1 MANTL
6 GIGTTALSALQRA
19 ISTTGQNIANVN
31 TDGYSRQSVT
41 FSARPA
47 QDIGAGFL
55 GSGVQVTSIDRAYS
69 QFMANDVQQ
78 RTASSGYYS
87 LYANAAE
94 RIDSMLGDPSTSI
107 TQAMDNFFAS
117 AEAVANSPTSLPER
131 QVMLSNAETLVQR
144 FDYIV
149 GRVDDVTKEMNS
161 QIAGA
166 VSEINQLS
174 GGIATLNEEIAK
186 VSGRSGGLP
195 NDLLDQRDALIVQ
208 LSSLV
213 DTKTVAQ
220 DDGSLNVFIGR
231 GQPLVTG
238 SVAETL
244 ATQTDPDL
252 GSTSIVTL
260 SAFVA
265 GSSDVSDFLTGG
277 KLGAALTVTDEV
289 VNPTRRELNLLAV
302 GFAETVN
309 AIQEGGDDLQGVNGT
324 ALFTETEGVVKT
336 APSVDDSTANSGNAA
351 VTFTVTDAK
360 LLTGDSYRVD
370 YTATGVNL
378 RNLTTDAVTTLGA
391 SPATVDGVQITYTA
405 QVATGGAGANQGDAF
420 IVDPVFQASRFLE
433 VKIDDPAKIA
443 AASNGG
449 AAGNNSNMLAMI
461 ELRDQS
467 LLKGSTAT
475 YGEVYNNLLSD
486 VAVRTQR
493 AQSSAETETAL
504 LGSALDR
511 QSSLQGVNLDEEA
524 ANLVRYQQAYQAA
537 AQIVAVANE
546 VFDTLLRAT
555 SR

>member
-47 QDIGAGFL
+47 QDIGVGFL

-94 RIDSMLGDPSTSI
+94 RVDSMLGDPSTSI
-107 TQAMDNFFAS
+107 TQAMDSFFAS

-166 VSEINQLS
+166 VSEINQLA

-186 VSGRSGGLP
+186 VSGRTGGLP

-213 DTKTVAQ
+213 DTKTLAQ

-238 SVAETL
+238 SVAETM

-420 IVDPVFQASRFLE
+420 IVDPLFQASSLFA

-443 AASNGG
+443 AASNNG

-475 YGEVYNNLLSD
+475 YGDVYNNLLSD

>member
-47 QDIGAGFL
+47 QDIGAGYL
-55 GSGVQVTSIDRAYS
+55 GSGVQVTSIDRAYN
-69 QFMANDVQQ
+69 QFLANDVQQ

-94 RIDSMLGDPSTSI
+94 RVDSMLGDPSTSI
-107 TQAMDNFFAS
+107 TQAMDSFFAS

-166 VSEINQLS
+166 VSEINQLA

-186 VSGRSGGLP
+186 VSGRTGGLP

-493 AQSSAETETAL
+493 AQSSADTETAL
-504 LGSALDR
+504 LSSALDR

>member
-47 QDIGAGFL
+47 QDIGAGYL

-107 TQAMDNFFAS
+107 TQAMDSFFAS

-467 LLKGSTAT
+467 LLKGNTAT

>member
-31 TDGYSRQSVT
+31 TDGYSRQSVSL
-41 FSARPA
+41 SARPA
-47 QDIGAGFL
+47 QDIGAGYL
-55 GSGVQVTSIDRAYS
+55 GSGVQVTSIDRAYN
-69 QFMANDVQQ
+69 QFLANDVQQ

-94 RIDSMLGDPSTSI
+94 RVDSMLGDPSTSI
-107 TQAMDNFFAS
+107 AQAMDSFFAS

-149 GRVDDVTKEMNS
+149 SRIDDVTKEMNS
-161 QIAGA
+161 QINSA
-166 VSEINQLS
+166 VSEINQLA
-174 GGIATLNEEIAK
+174 GGIATLNNEIAK
-186 VSGRSGGLP
+186 VSGGSTGLP
-195 NDLLDQRDALIVQ
+195 NDLLDQRDALLVQ

-213 DTKTVAQ
+213 DTKTLAQ

-244 ATQTDPDL
+244 ATQTDPEL
-252 GSTSIVTL
+252 GSTSLVTL

-309 AIQEGGDDLQGVNGT
+309 AIQEAGDDLQGVDGV
-324 ALFTETEGVVKT
+324 ALFTETEGVVKS
-336 APSVDDSTANSGNAA
+336 AASVDDSTANSGNAT

-378 RNLTTDAVTTLGA
+378 RNLTTDAVTTLTA
-391 SPATVDGVQITYTA
+391 NPQTVDGVQITYTA
-405 QVATGGAGANQGDAF
+405 QAATGAAGANQGDAF
-420 IVDPVFQASRFLE
+420 IVDPLFQASSLFA

-443 AASNGG
+443 AASNRG
-449 AAGNNSNMLAMI
+449 AAGDNTNILAMI

-467 LLKGSTAT
+467 LLKGNTAT
-475 YGEVYNNLLSD
+475 YGDVYNNLLSD

>member
-31 TDGYSRQSVT
+31 TDGYSRQSVSL
-41 FSARPA
+41 SARPA

-55 GSGVQVTSIDRAYS
+55 GSGVQVTSIDRAYN
-69 QFMANDVQQ
+69 QFLANDVQQ

-94 RIDSMLGDPSTSI
+94 RVDSMLGDPSTSI
-107 TQAMDNFFAS
+107 AQAMDSFFAS

-149 GRVDDVTKEMNS
+149 SRIDDVTKEMNS
-161 QIAGA
+161 QINSA
-166 VSEINQLS
+166 VSEINQLA
-174 GGIATLNEEIAK
+174 GGIATLNNEIAK
-186 VSGRSGGLP
+186 VSGGSTGLP
-195 NDLLDQRDALIVQ
+195 NDLLDQRDALLVQ

-213 DTKTVAQ
+213 DTKTLAQ

-244 ATQTDPDL
+244 ATQTDPEL
-252 GSTSIVTL
+252 GSTSLVTL

-309 AIQEGGDDLQGVNGT
+309 AIQEAGDDLQGVDGV

-336 APSVDDSTANSGNAA
+336 AASVDDSTANSGNAT

-378 RNLTTDAVTTLGA
+378 RNLTTDAVTTLTA
-391 SPATVDGVQITYTA
+391 NPQTVDGVRVTYTA
-405 QVATGGAGANQGDAF
+405 QAATGAAGANQGDAF
-420 IVDPVFQASRFLE
+420 IVDPLFQASSLFA

-443 AASNGG
+443 AASNRG
-449 AAGNNSNMLAMI
+449 AAGDNTNMLAMI

-475 YGEVYNNLLSD
+475 YGDVYNNLLSD

>member
-47 QDIGAGFL
+47 QDIGAGYL

-94 RIDSMLGDPSTSI
+94 RVDSMLGDPSTSI
-107 TQAMDNFFAS
+107 TQAMDSFFAS

-166 VSEINQLS
+166 VSEINQLA

-186 VSGRSGGLP
+186 VSGRTGGLP

-213 DTKTVAQ
+213 DTKTLAQ

-238 SVAETL
+238 TVAETL

-302 GFAETVN
+302 GFAETIN

-467 LLKGSTAT
+467 LLKGNTAT

>member
-47 QDIGAGFL
+47 QDIGAGYL
-55 GSGVQVTSIDRAYS
+55 GSGVQVTSIDRAYN
-69 QFMANDVQQ
+69 QFLANDVQQ

-94 RIDSMLGDPSTSI
+94 RVDSMLGDPSTSI
-107 TQAMDNFFAS
+107 TQAMDSFFAS

-166 VSEINQLS
+166 VSEINQLA

-186 VSGRSGGLP
+186 VSGRTGGLP

-420 IVDPVFQASRFLE
+420 IVDPVFQASRFFE

-493 AQSSAETETAL
+493 AQSSADTETSL
-504 LGSALDR
+504 LSSALDR

-537 AQIVAVANE
+537 AQVVAVANE

>member
-47 QDIGAGFL
+47 QDIGAGYL

-94 RIDSMLGDPSTSI
+94 RVDSMLGDPSTSI
-107 TQAMDNFFAS
+107 TQAMDSFFAS

-166 VSEINQLS
+166 VSEINQLA

-186 VSGRSGGLP
+186 VSGRTGGLP

-213 DTKTVAQ
+213 DTKTLAQ

-238 SVAETL
+238 TVAETL

>member
-47 QDIGAGFL
+47 QDIGAGYL
-55 GSGVQVTSIDRAYS
+55 GSGVQVTSIDRAYN
-69 QFMANDVQQ
+69 QFLANDVQQ

-94 RIDSMLGDPSTSI
+94 RVDSMLGDPSTSI
-107 TQAMDNFFAS
+107 TQAMDSFFAS

-166 VSEINQLS
+166 VSEINQLA

-186 VSGRSGGLP
+186 VSGRTGGLP

-238 SVAETL
+238 TVAETL

-443 AASNGG
+443 AASNGE

-493 AQSSAETETAL
+493 AQASAETETSL
-504 LGSALDR
+504 LSSALDR

>member
-47 QDIGAGFL
+47 QDIGVGFL

-94 RIDSMLGDPSTSI
+94 RVDSMLGDPSTSI
-107 TQAMDNFFAS
+107 TQAMDSFFAS

-166 VSEINQLS
+166 VSEINQLA

-186 VSGRSGGLP
+186 VSGRTGGLP

-213 DTKTVAQ
+213 DTKTMAQ

-238 SVAETL
+238 SVAETM

-467 LLKGSTAT
+467 LLKGNTAT

>member
-47 QDIGAGFL
+47 QDIGAGYL

-94 RIDSMLGDPSTSI
+94 RVDSMLGDPSTSI
-107 TQAMDNFFAS
+107 TQAMDSFFAS

-166 VSEINQLS
+166 VSEINQLA
-174 GGIATLNEEIAK
+174 GGIATLNDEISK
-186 VSGRSGGLP
+186 VSGRSSGLP

-213 DTKTVAQ
+213 DTKTLAQ

-493 AQSSAETETAL
+493 AQASAETETSL
-504 LGSALDR
+504 LSSALDR

>member
-47 QDIGAGFL
+47 QDIGAGYL

-166 VSEINQLS
+166 VSEINQLA

-186 VSGRSGGLP
+186 VSGRTGGLP

-213 DTKTVAQ
+213 DTKTLAQ

-238 SVAETL
+238 TVAETL

-467 LLKGSTAT
+467 LLKGNTAT

-493 AQSSAETETAL
+493 AQASAETETSL

>member
-47 QDIGAGFL
+47 QDIGAGYL

-94 RIDSMLGDPSTSI
+94 RVDSMLGDPSTSI
-107 TQAMDNFFAS
+107 TQAMDSFFAS

-166 VSEINQLS
+166 VSEINQLA

-186 VSGRSGGLP
+186 VSGRTGGLP

-302 GFAETVN
+302 GFAETIN

-537 AQIVAVANE
+537 AQVVAVANE

>member
-47 QDIGAGFL
+47 QDIGVGFL

-378 RNLTTDAVTTLGA
+378 RNLTTDAVITLGA

-467 LLKGSTAT
+467 LLKGNTAT

>member
-47 QDIGAGFL
+47 QDIGAGYL

-94 RIDSMLGDPSTSI
+94 RVDSMLGDPSTSI
-107 TQAMDNFFAS
+107 TQAMDSFFAS

-166 VSEINQLS
+166 VSEINQLA

-186 VSGRSGGLP
+186 VSGRTGGLP

-213 DTKTVAQ
+213 DTKTLAQ

-238 SVAETL
+238 TVAETL

-467 LLKGSTAT
+467 LLKGNTAT

>member
-47 QDIGAGFL
+47 QDIGAGYL
-55 GSGVQVTSIDRAYS
+55 GSGVQVTSIDRAYN
-69 QFMANDVQQ
+69 QFLANDVQQ

-94 RIDSMLGDPSTSI
+94 RVDSMLGDPSTSI
-107 TQAMDNFFAS
+107 TQAMDSFFAS

-166 VSEINQLS
+166 VSEINQLA

-186 VSGRSGGLP
+186 VSGRTGGLP

-238 SVAETL
+238 SVTETL
-244 ATQTDPDL
+244 ASQTDPDL

-277 KLGAALTVTDEV
+277 KLGAALTVTDQV

-443 AASNGG
+443 AASNGE

-493 AQSSAETETAL
+493 AQSSAETETSL
-504 LGSALDR
+504 LSSALDR

>member
-47 QDIGAGFL
+47 QDIGAGYL

-94 RIDSMLGDPSTSI
+94 RVDSMLGDPSTSI
-107 TQAMDNFFAS
+107 TQAMDSFFAS

-166 VSEINQLS
+166 VSEINQLA

-186 VSGRSGGLP
+186 VSGRTGGLP

-238 SVAETL
+238 TVAETL

-449 AAGNNSNMLAMI
+449 AAGNNSNMLSMI

-493 AQSSAETETAL
+493 AQASAETETAL

>member
-47 QDIGAGFL
+47 QDIGVGFL

-94 RIDSMLGDPSTSI
+94 RVDSMLGDPSTSI
-107 TQAMDNFFAS
+107 TQAMDSFFAS

-166 VSEINQLS
+166 VSEINQLA
-174 GGIATLNEEIAK
+174 GGIATLNDEISK
-186 VSGRSGGLP
+186 VPGRGSGLP

-213 DTKTVAQ
+213 DTKTLAQ

-244 ATQTDPDL
+244 ATQTDSEL

-302 GFAETVN
+302 GFAETIN

-449 AAGNNSNMLAMI
+449 AAGNNTNMLAMI

-493 AQSSAETETAL
+493 AQASADTETAL

>member
-47 QDIGAGFL
+47 QDIGAGYL

-94 RIDSMLGDPSTSI
+94 RVDSMLGDPSTSI
-107 TQAMDNFFAS
+107 TQAMDSFFAS

-166 VSEINQLS
+166 VSEINQLA

-186 VSGRSGGLP
+186 VSGRTGGLP

-213 DTKTVAQ
+213 DTKTLAQ

-238 SVAETL
+238 AVAETL

-420 IVDPVFQASRFLE
+420 IVDPVFQASRFFE

-493 AQSSAETETAL
+493 AQSSADTETAL

-537 AQIVAVANE
+537 AQVVAVANE

>member
-47 QDIGAGFL
+47 QDIGAGYL

-94 RIDSMLGDPSTSI
+94 RVDSMLGDPSTSI
-107 TQAMDNFFAS
+107 TQAMDSFFAS

-166 VSEINQLS
+166 VSEINQLA

-186 VSGRSGGLP
+186 VSGRTGGLP

-213 DTKTVAQ
+213 DTKTLAQ

-238 SVAETL
+238 SVAETM

-405 QVATGGAGANQGDAF
+405 QVATGVAGANQGDAF

-493 AQSSAETETAL
+493 AQASAETETAL

>member
-31 TDGYSRQSVT
+31 TDGYSRQSVSL
-41 FSARPA
+41 SARPA

-55 GSGVQVTSIDRAYS
+55 GSGVQVTSIDRAYN
-69 QFMANDVQQ
+69 QFLANDVQQ

-94 RIDSMLGDPSTSI
+94 RVDSMLGDPSTSI
-107 TQAMDNFFAS
+107 TQAMDSFFAS

-166 VSEINQLS
+166 VSEINQLA

-186 VSGRSGGLP
+186 VSGRTGGLP

-213 DTKTVAQ
+213 DTKTLAQ

-238 SVAETL
+238 SVAETM

-537 AQIVAVANE
+537 AQVVAVANE

>member
-47 QDIGAGFL
+47 QDVGAGYL

-94 RIDSMLGDPSTSI
+94 RVDSMLGDPSTSI
-107 TQAMDNFFAS
+107 TQAMDSFFAS

-166 VSEINQLS
+166 VSEINQLA
-174 GGIATLNEEIAK
+174 GGIATLNDEISK
-186 VSGRSGGLP
+186 VSGRSSGLP

-238 SVAETL
+238 SVAETM

-493 AQSSAETETAL
+493 AQSSAETETPL
-504 LGSALDR
+504 LSSALDR

>member
-47 QDIGAGFL
+47 QDVGAGYL

-94 RIDSMLGDPSTSI
+94 RVDSMLGDPSTSI
-107 TQAMDNFFAS
+107 TQAMDSFFAS

-166 VSEINQLS
+166 VSEINQLA
-174 GGIATLNEEIAK
+174 GGIATLNDEISK
-186 VSGRSGGLP
+186 VSGRSSGLP

-213 DTKTVAQ
+213 DTKTLAQ

-238 SVAETL
+238 SVAETM

-360 LLTGDSYRVD
+360 LLTGDSYRLD

-420 IVDPVFQASRFLE
+420 IVDPVFQASRFFE

-493 AQSSAETETAL
+493 AQASAETETSL
-504 LGSALDR
+504 LSSALDR

>member
-47 QDIGAGFL
+47 QDVGAGYL

-94 RIDSMLGDPSTSI
+94 RVDSMLGDPSTSI
-107 TQAMDNFFAS
+107 TQAMDSFFAS

-166 VSEINQLS
+166 VSEINQLA
-174 GGIATLNEEIAK
+174 GGIATLNDEISK
-186 VSGRSGGLP
+186 VSGRSSGLP

-213 DTKTVAQ
+213 DTKTLAQ

-238 SVAETL
+238 SVAETM

-420 IVDPVFQASRFLE
+420 IVDPVFQASRFFE

-504 LGSALDR
+504 LSSALDR

>member
-1 MANTL
+1 
-6 GIGTTALSALQRA
+6 
-19 ISTTGQNIANVN
+19 
-31 TDGYSRQSVT
+31 
-41 FSARPA
+41 
-47 QDIGAGFL
+47 
-55 GSGVQVTSIDRAYS
+55 
-69 QFMANDVQQ
+69 
-78 RTASSGYYS
+78 
-87 LYANAAE
+87 
-94 RIDSMLGDPSTSI
+94 
-107 TQAMDNFFAS
+107 
-117 AEAVANSPTSLPER
+117 
-131 QVMLSNAETLVQR
+131 
-144 FDYIV
+144 
-149 GRVDDVTKEMNS
+149 
-161 QIAGA
+161 
-166 VSEINQLS
+166 
-174 GGIATLNEEIAK
+174 
-186 VSGRSGGLP
+186 
-195 NDLLDQRDALIVQ
+195 
-208 LSSLV
+208 
-213 DTKTVAQ
+213 
-220 DDGSLNVFIGR
+220 
-231 GQPLVTG
+231 
-238 SVAETL
+238 
-244 ATQTDPDL
+244 
-252 GSTSIVTL
+252 
-260 SAFVA
+260 
-265 GSSDVSDFLTGG
+265 LTGG

-302 GFAETVN
+302 GFAETIN

-467 LLKGSTAT
+467 LLKGNTAT

>member
-47 QDIGAGFL
+47 QDIGAGYL

-378 RNLTTDAVTTLGA
+378 RNLTTDAVITLGA

-467 LLKGSTAT
+467 LLKGNTAT

>member
-47 QDIGAGFL
+47 QDVGAGYL

-94 RIDSMLGDPSTSI
+94 RVDSMLGDPSTSI
-107 TQAMDNFFAS
+107 TQAMDSFFAS

-166 VSEINQLS
+166 VSEINQLA
-174 GGIATLNEEIAK
+174 GGIATLNDEISK
-186 VSGRSGGLP
+186 VSGRSSGLP

-213 DTKTVAQ
+213 DTKTLAQ

-493 AQSSAETETAL
+493 AQSSAETETCLAEQRPRPAEQL
-504 LGSALDR
+504 AGGQPR
-511 QSSLQGVNLDEEA
+511 
-524 ANLVRYQQAYQAA
+524 
-537 AQIVAVANE
+537 
-546 VFDTLLRAT
+546 
-555 SR
+555 

>member
-47 QDIGAGFL
+47 QDIGAGYL

-94 RIDSMLGDPSTSI
+94 RVDSMLGDPSTSI
-107 TQAMDNFFAS
+107 TQAMDSFFAS

-166 VSEINQLS
+166 VSEINQLA

-186 VSGRSGGLP
+186 VSGRTGGLP

-238 SVAETL
+238 TVAETL

-443 AASNGG
+443 AASNGE

>member
-47 QDIGAGFL
+47 QDIGVGFL

-94 RIDSMLGDPSTSI
+94 RVDSMLGDPSTSI
-107 TQAMDNFFAS
+107 TQAMDSFFAS

-144 FDYIV
+144 FGYIV

-166 VSEINQLS
+166 VSEINQLA

-186 VSGRSGGLP
+186 VSGRTGGLP

-238 SVAETL
+238 TVAETL
-244 ATQTDPDL
+244 ATQTDSEL
-252 GSTSIVTL
+252 GSTSLVTL

-302 GFAETVN
+302 GFAETIN

-467 LLKGSTAT
+467 LLKGNTAT

>member
-47 QDIGAGFL
+47 QDIGVGFL

-94 RIDSMLGDPSTSI
+94 RVDSMLGDPSTSI
-107 TQAMDNFFAS
+107 TQAMDSFFAS

-166 VSEINQLS
+166 VSEINQLA

-186 VSGRSGGLP
+186 VSGRTGGLP

-213 DTKTVAQ
+213 DTKTLAQ

-238 SVAETL
+238 SVAETM

-324 ALFTETEGVVKT
+324 SLFTETEGVVKT

-405 QVATGGAGANQGDAF
+405 QVATGVAGANQGDAF

-493 AQSSAETETAL
+493 AQASAETETAL

>member
-47 QDIGAGFL
+47 QDIGAGYL
-55 GSGVQVTSIDRAYS
+55 GSGVQVTSIDRAYN
-69 QFMANDVQQ
+69 QFLANDVQQ

-94 RIDSMLGDPSTSI
+94 RVDSMLGDPSTSI
-107 TQAMDNFFAS
+107 TQAMDSFFAS

-166 VSEINQLS
+166 VSEINQLA

-186 VSGRSGGLP
+186 VSGRTGGLP

-493 AQSSAETETAL
+493 AQSSAETETSL
-504 LGSALDR
+504 LSSALDR